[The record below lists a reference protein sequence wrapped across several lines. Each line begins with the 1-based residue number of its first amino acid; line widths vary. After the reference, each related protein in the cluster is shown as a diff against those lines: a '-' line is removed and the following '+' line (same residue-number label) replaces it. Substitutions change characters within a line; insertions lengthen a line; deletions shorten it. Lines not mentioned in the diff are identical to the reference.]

1 MLRYMRKNVNSWIV
15 KLAFFVII
23 LVFSFWG
30 VGSMTARKRNVVA
43 TVNGSAI
50 TAKDFSQAYDR
61 LRQRYQQQYKD
72 LFNAEMA
79 AKLKLKE
86 QAMNGMIDRQLMLD
100 YARRFKLTVS
110 DEELQTSIAGMAA
123 FQNNGSFDPRL
134 YRRLL
139 SYNHLIPAE
148 FELSLRDDLLLD
160 KLRQLFRSG
169 AKVSNEEVEQLYRQQ
184 KEKISLD
191 MVKLDPQKFSSA
203 IKVNGNEL
211 SDYFAAHRED
221 FRVPEK
227 RSIVAVKIDS
237 QALKRKIVISDKD
250 VAAYYDDH
258 MGDYVVPEQIKAR
271 HILFKVN
278 PDDPPASWDE
288 ARKRAREVILKL
300 TQGQDFSALAK
311 QYSQGP
317 SASRGGD
324 LGWFG
329 RGAMVKSFEDAAF
342 GLNVGSFTREPVRT
356 RFGYHVIKVDEHKS
370 AYTKSL
376 DAVKKEI
383 RDKLVEKELPEI
395 LKQTI
400 DRLASQLKG
409 ATAETFMKKAATLSY
424 PVVETGFFAQNESIK
439 GIGTDRALA
448 AKVFS
453 SPINTMERV
462 ENLRQNSYLFMIK
475 AVQKSY
481 LPTFEQA
488 EEEVE
493 KAYQLEQARAKV
505 KKLAATILNEA
516 KKNNMNSL
524 DDAAARHKLKVDY
537 TGLFARGS
545 GYIPGLGMSKTLSAK
560 IFALDSEHPL
570 YPEPLEYHGVTYLV
584 QLKEKILKESNKDSL
599 TADKK
604 QIFSQLHRY
613 KEYRDLNGLRNRLRQ
628 MAEIKIM
635 PGVLD

>member
-72 LFNAEMA
+72 RFNAEMA

-100 YARRFKLTVS
+100 YARKFELTVS
-110 DEELQTSIAGMAA
+110 DEELQASIARMAA

-134 YRRLL
+134 YRQLL
-139 SYNHLIPAE
+139 SYNHLTPAE
-148 FELSLRDDLLLD
+148 FEVSLREDLLLD
-160 KLRQLFRSG
+160 NLRQLFRSG
-169 AKVSNEEVEQLYRQQ
+169 AKVSSVEVEQLYRRQ

-191 MVKLDPQKFSSA
+191 MVKLDPQKFSST

-227 RSIVAVKIDS
+227 RNIVAVKIDS
-237 QALKRKIVISDKD
+237 PALKRKIVISDKA
-250 VAAYYDDH
+250 VATYYDDH
-258 MGDYVVPEQIKAR
+258 MGDYVVPEQVKAR
-271 HILFKVN
+271 HILFKVSQE
-278 PDDPPASWDE
+278 DPPASWNE
-288 ARKRAREVILKL
+288 AKKQAREVILKL

-317 SASRGGD
+317 SASRGGE

-342 GLNVGSFTREPVRT
+342 GLSVGSFTKKPVRT

-370 AYTKSL
+370 AYTKGM

-383 RDKLVEKELPEI
+383 RDQLVEKELPEI

-400 DRLASQLKG
+400 DRLASQLKD
-409 ATAETFMKKAATLSY
+409 ATAETFMKKAVTLSY
-424 PVVETGFFAQNESIK
+424 PVEETGFFAQKESIK

-453 SPINTMERV
+453 SPIKTMARV
-462 ENLRQNSYLFMIK
+462 ENLRQNSYLFMAK

-481 LPTFEQA
+481 LPAFKQA

-505 KKLAATILNEA
+505 KELAVTILNEA

-537 TGLFARGS
+537 TGLFTRGS
-545 GYIPGLGMSKTLSAK
+545 GYIPGLGMGKTLSAK

-584 QLKEKILKESNKDSL
+584 QLKEKSLKESKDNL
-599 TADKK
+599 EADKK

-613 KEYRDLNGLRNRLRQ
+613 KEYQDLNGLRNRLRQ

-635 PGVLD
+635 PGALD